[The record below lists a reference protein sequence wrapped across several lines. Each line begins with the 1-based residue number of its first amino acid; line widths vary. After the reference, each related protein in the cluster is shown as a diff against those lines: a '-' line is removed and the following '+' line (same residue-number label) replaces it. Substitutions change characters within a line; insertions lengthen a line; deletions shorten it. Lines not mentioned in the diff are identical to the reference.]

1 MDLTFDSKNIV
12 KTLAILALLLVIAHV
27 ISHVAIHH
35 SINPLSEVMIEKFSL
50 EGEANF
56 PAFFS
61 SFLLL
66 FSGFLFLVI
75 SKGRRQQEQTLQNK
89 TLWKFWGGLSAIFV
103 FLSLDEAVQLHE
115 KLDTELIWSSFD
127 TSGLL
132 AWPWVILYASLATVL
147 LALYFRFWLQLPL
160 GFRIAYAVAAGVY
173 IGSALGFEM
182 LEALEYTTQG
192 GVTTKYLILTT
203 VEEIMEMAA
212 IIFLIHTNLRFITT
226 HIPNLNISFSPAGT
240 LVQK

>member
-1 MDLTFDSKNIV
+1 MYLKFDSKYTVKALIIV
-12 KTLAILALLLVIAHV
+12 AVVLIIAHV
-27 ISHVAIHH
+27 VSHLLINQSV
-35 SINPLSEVMIEKFSL
+35 NPLSEVMMEKFSL

-56 PAFFS
+56 PAYFS

-66 FSGFLFLVI
+66 SAGILFMI
-75 SKGRRQQEQTLQNK
+75 ICKGSRLQGQS
-89 TLWKFWGGLSAIFV
+89 LWKYWGGLCGIFV

-147 LALYFRFWLQLPL
+147 LALYFRFWLQLP
-160 GFRIAYAVAAGVY
+160 FRFRLAYAIAAGVY

-182 LEALEYTTQG
+182 LEALEYTTNG
-192 GVTTKYLILTT
+192 GVTTKFIILTT
-203 VEEIMEMAA
+203 IEEILEISA

-226 HIPNLNISFSPAGT
+226 HIPDLHISFAPAGS
-240 LVQK
+240 LVQE